1 MKLRPDVFVE
11 TVFDIDLED
20 MKARGIK
27 AFFFDIDN
35 TLEEYSTPL
44 PTENS
49 ISLFRK
55 MACEGFFVA
64 IISNAKEPRV
74 LKFISGFP
82 KEDFPEVYYVFEAL
96 KPKKKGYKYL
106 AEKLNLKPEEIAM
119 VGDQVFT
126 DILGGNNY
134 GCLSIAVRP
143 INLEI
148 EPGFVRFKRFFE
160 RPFAAY
166 VKKNK

>member
-1 MKLRPDVFVE
+1 MRFRPDVFVE
-11 TVFDIDLED
+11 TVFDIDLND

-44 PTENS
+44 PTDKS

-55 MACEGFFVA
+55 LSGEGFIVA

-74 LKFISGFP
+74 LKFVSGFP
-82 KEDFPEVYYVFEAL
+82 DHDFPEVHYVFEAL
-96 KPKKKGYKYL
+96 KPRKKGFDYL
-106 AEKLNLKPEEIAM
+106 SGKLGLKPSEIAM

-134 GCLSIAVRP
+134 GALSIAVRP
-143 INLEI
+143 INMNI
-148 EPGFVRFKRFFE
+148 EPWFVRLKRFFE

>member
-1 MKLRPDVFVE
+1 MKLKPDIFVE
-11 TVFDIDLED
+11 TIYDIDLKD

-35 TLEEYSTPL
+35 TIEEYSTPV
-44 PTENS
+44 PTDNS

-55 MACEGFFVA
+55 MAEEGFIVA
-64 IISNAKEPRV
+64 IISNAKESRV
-74 LKFISGFP
+74 LKFVRGFP
-82 KEDFPEVYYVFEAL
+82 KNNFPQVYYVFEAL
-96 KPKKKGYKYL
+96 KPRKKGFKYL
-106 AEKLNLKPEEIAM
+106 SDKLNLKPSEIAM

-126 DILGGNNY
+126 DILGGNNF
-134 GCLSIAVRP
+134 GALSIAVRP
-143 INLEI
+143 INLKI

-166 VKKNK
+166 GKKNK